1 MNSKNE
7 IYQFSSQIRLNLV
20 EGNKA
25 LEEFKKV
32 LKESIKI
39 QIQCMIIQTVVGQIF
54 IFLKLRDSQCLN

>member
-7 IYQFSSQIRLNLV
+7 INQFSSQIRLNLV

-25 LEEFKKV
+25 LEELKKV

-39 QIQCMIIQTVVGQIF
+39 
-54 IFLKLRDSQCLN
+54 